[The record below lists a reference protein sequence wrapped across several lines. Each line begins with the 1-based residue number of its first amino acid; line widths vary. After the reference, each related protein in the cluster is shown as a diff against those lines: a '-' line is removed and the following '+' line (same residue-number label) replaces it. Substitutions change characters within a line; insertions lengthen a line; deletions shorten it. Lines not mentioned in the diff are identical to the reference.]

1 MFPELYVAMYD
12 AARAGDLLRVRQ
24 LQQFVMQI
32 STSIYT
38 VGKHGSS
45 YLKGLKCALS
55 LLGIINDDFVAS
67 PFYKF
72 NEPEREKIRQALAAL
87 PVENGKLKI

>member
-1 MFPELYVAMYD
+1 
-12 AARAGDLLRVRQ
+12 
-24 LQQFVMQI
+24 MQI

-72 NEPEREKIRQALAAL
+72 DAPERDRIRQAFAAL
-87 PVENGKLKI
+87 PIENGKIQI